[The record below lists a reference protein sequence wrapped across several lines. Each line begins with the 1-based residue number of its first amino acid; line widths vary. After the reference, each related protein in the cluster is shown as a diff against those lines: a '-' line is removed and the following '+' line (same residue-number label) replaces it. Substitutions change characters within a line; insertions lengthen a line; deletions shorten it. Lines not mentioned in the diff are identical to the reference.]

1 MTDVVARVIG
11 LRLGERLGQPVV
23 VENRPGAA
31 TIVGAE
37 QVAGASADGYTLL
50 AATNTTLTINPWL
63 YPKLHYDPARSFAP
77 IALIATAPSVI
88 VVNPAL
94 PAKTM
99 DELVQLSRARPGSL
113 SYASYGNGSTAHL
126 AGEMLKARAGID
138 ILTRVLA
145 GPWCTQNLA
154 DLGAEVIKVERP
166 DAGDETRG
174 WGPPWMPD
182 EAGQARRDST
192 YYASTNRG
200 KQSITVDFNGG
211 EGQEIIRRMA
221 ATCDVLV
228 ENYKV
233 GTLARYGLGYEDLRE
248 ANPGLVYC
256 SVTGYGQTG
265 PYRHRPGYDFVFQG
279 MSGLMSLTGAPDDP
293 LNEGAGGG
301 PQKFGVAVA
310 DMATGLYASL
320 AITAALAWRERS
332 GLGQHIDMALLDC
345 ALALG
350 SNQAVGYLA
359 SGKVPR
365 RYGNAHP
372 NAVPYQV
379 FASLDGKLIVAVGN
393 DGQFAAY
400 CKAIGRPE
408 LAADARFAKVS
419 GRLVNRDALLPQ
431 LADIMRTDT
440 TEAWL
445 ARLEAAG
452 VPCGPINDFAQ
463 AFADP
468 QVRHRGIQVE
478 LPLSSGGTCPAIAS
492 PMRFSATPLTH
503 HRGPPVLGEH
513 TDAVLGESL
522 GMAPE
527 ELARLRAAGVI

>member
-1 MTDVVARVIG
+1 MNKPLSHIRV
-11 LRLGERLGQPVV
+11 L
-23 VENRPGAA
+23 
-31 TIVGAE
+31 
-37 QVAGASADGYTLL
+37 D
-50 AATNTTLTINPWL
+50 
-63 YPKLHYDPARSFAP
+63 
-77 IALIATAPSVI
+77 
-88 VVNPAL
+88 
-94 PAKTM
+94 
-99 DELVQLSRARPGSL
+99 
-113 SYASYGNGSTAHL
+113 
-126 AGEMLKARAGID
+126 
-138 ILTRVLA
+138 LTRVLA

-166 DAGDETRG
+166 GAGDETRG
-174 WGPPWMPD
+174 WGPPWMPV
-182 EAGQARRDST
+182 EAGQERQDST

-200 KQSITVDFNGG
+200 KKSVTVDFATS
-211 EGQEIIRRMA
+211 EGQEIVRRMA

-233 GTLARYGLGYEDLRE
+233 GTLARFGLSYEDLRA
-248 ANPGLVYC
+248 ANPGLIYC

-279 MSGLMSLTGAPDDP
+279 MSGLMSLTGEPDDACG
-293 LNEGAGGG
+293 ECEGGG

-310 DMATGLYASL
+310 DMTTGLYASL

-379 FASLDGKLIVAVGN
+379 FATQDGKLIVAVGN
-393 DGQFAAY
+393 DGLFTSY
-400 CKAIGRPE
+400 CEAIGRPD

-419 GRLVNRDALLPQ
+419 GRLVNRDALLPL
-431 LADIMRTDT
+431 LADIMRADT
-440 TEAWL
+440 TAAWR

-463 AFADP
+463 AFDDP
-468 QVRHRGIQVE
+468 QVRHRGIRVD
-478 LPLSSGGTCPAIAS
+478 LPLSTGGTCPAIAS
-492 PMRFSATPLTH
+492 PMRFSATPLDCQS
-503 HRGPPVLGEH
+503 GPPVLGEH
-513 TDAVLGESL
+513 TEAVLGDSL

-527 ELARLRAAGVI
+527 DLIRLRAAGVI